1 MNDFEKKLWKKQ
13 KCCFTSAPNSERV
26 FMHNKSIIHEK
37 SQDWRVNWYFGGSW
51 KFKRRYTAQILGG
64 NPWLSWWFTS
74 LAWIHFLP
82 HNSPSLPS
90 SNWQHAIAA
99 AAADKWDSG
108 FLSMFFTVS
117 NQSIS
122 SLFSNVQKLNDS
134 GRHVTSPLLLSSRS
148 GSSSLTL
155 GCKKVGLK
163 MLLQPF
169 LIGLQANKRL

>member
-1 MNDFEKKLWKKQ
+1 MRCSSQVTSEKKNCNEVRKRLYPVMNEWLWKEALKKQ
-13 KCCFTSAPNSERV
+13 KCCFTFSPWNSERV
-26 FMHNKSIIHEK
+26 FMHNNSIIHEK

-99 AAADKWDSG
+99 ADKWDSG
-108 FLSMFFTVS
+108 FLCSLQFPIS
-117 NQSIS
+117 QS
-122 SLFSNVQKLNDS
+122 V
-134 GRHVTSPLLLSSRS
+134 VC
-148 GSSSLTL
+148 SSLT
-155 GCKKVGLK
+155 CKSLMTPEGT
-163 MLLQPF
+163 
-169 LIGLQANKRL
+169 